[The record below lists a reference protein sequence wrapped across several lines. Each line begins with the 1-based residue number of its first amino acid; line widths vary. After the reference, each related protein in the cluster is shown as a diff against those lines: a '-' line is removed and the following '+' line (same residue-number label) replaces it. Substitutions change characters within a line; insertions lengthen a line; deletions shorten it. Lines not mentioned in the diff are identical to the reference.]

1 MVEDDEPQVGM
12 RVLSGE
18 QIAQMF
24 GGEEPAS
31 EQEIER
37 RAVIQKQGGRARE
50 DMEMA
55 RTLMTSLTINHFPA
69 ILNSES
75 RVKYFRELSGVVSM
89 AVAANRAVLDSLSDS
104 YKDEMK
110 RMLDELEEPDEH

>member
-1 MVEDDEPQVGM
+1 MVDDEEQIGM

-18 QIAQMF
+18 QVAQMLA
-24 GGEEPAS
+24 GGPEPS
-31 EQEIER
+31 EHER
-37 RAVIQKQGGRARE
+37 ERQAIIQKQGCRARE

-55 RTLMTSLTINHFPA
+55 RTLMTSLTVNHFPA

-110 RMLDELEEPDEH
+110 RMLDELEEPDGD